1 MKHNICNFVGLL
13 TITTLMFGATSGFA
27 AVPSNPRGASVDAT
41 ARARGG
47 VDAGTKQRSADRV
60 VLRNVTV
67 RGDAPERV
75 TARGTTT
82 NNTVRGVA
90 NVARNGTPAANV
102 SRSAGVARVANNSV
116 NTNRSAV
123 TNGASRSALSRATAV
138 FNDVSKIGGGYA
150 ACRDAYATC
159 MDQFCANANDTYR
172 RCFCSSRFTEFRD
185 TEEAL
190 DRAKT
195 LLMQFEDNNLNA
207 VDKSAAEVD
216 AMYSATVGEAAI
228 KSDTSGAA
236 KILDEIGDLLSG
248 KKAKNNNAS
257 LGLITIDTLTGEID
271 DIWGDNGGSSVFA
284 TSGSAQSLSEMEG
297 EVLYNASNNQCVGM
311 IADNCQSDAVLQMA
325 RSSYSIMITQDCNA
339 YEKKIDKQ
347 REAVKQ
353 TVRTAEKYLREARL
367 DEYRSHNSA
376 DVNECIAKVKDA
388 ILADTACGD
397 GYKRCLDYTGK
408 YINAT
413 TGDPIYSINLHNL
426 TTLIQLPDNSAD
438 VLKGANTQFDKFLD
452 GYRVYAT
459 RALET
464 CRDKADT
471 VWTEFKRSALIEI
484 AQAQDEKLESVKM
497 SCVSTMKDCYDTI
510 GGQIKEFD
518 DTTAKAAGATGA
530 YAARAMCQEKVAAC
544 ASLYGGNVTCQ
555 FDNDGKITNASA
567 CGLGALFNFVDSV
580 DDTRVAEACDTAVD
594 NYLSELCTPS
604 SGTYKYPYSCRSLVL
619 GDKTDDFDK
628 VLANENPKT
637 AGSIWA
643 QLGRFVY
650 TNCTASKDA
659 NGKATI
665 DTTVEN
671 KIITKIN
678 NLKVDMANILSSV
691 CETVYGGIWT
701 EANSSTVA
709 EQQSIAHGD
718 VIYAQKFYNTV
729 YGGNMPNPDNGSTTA
744 GSNWGL
750 CIENSVQRQCEAQ
763 DVLTGNHG
771 YAKFNADK
779 NICEFDDAWYEYK
792 CNALNGYWEND
803 TCYLY

>member
-13 TITTLMFGATSGFA
+13 TITTLLFGAAPGFA
-27 AVPSNPRGASVDAT
+27 STPSNPRGTSVDAT
-41 ARARGG
+41 ARARTGADGG
-47 VDAGTKQRSADRV
+47 ATQRSAGRV

-67 RGDAPERV
+67 RGDMPARV
-75 TARGTTT
+75 AARGGTTT

-123 TNGASRSALSRATAV
+123 TSGASRSALSRATAV

-185 TEEAL
+185 TEDAL

-216 AMYSATVGEAAI
+216 AMYSATVGETAI

-297 EVLYNASNNQCVGM
+297 EALYNASNNQCVGM

-413 TGDPIYSINLHNL
+413 TGDPIYTINLHNL
-426 TTLIQLPDNSAD
+426 TTLIKLPENSTD

-497 SCVSTMKDCYDTI
+497 SCVSTIKDCYDTI

-530 YAARAMCQEKVAAC
+530 YAAKAMCQEKVAAC

-555 FDNDGKITNASA
+555 FDNDGKITNANA
-567 CGLGALFNFVDSV
+567 CGLGALFDFVNSV

-594 NYLSELCTPS
+594 NYLSELCTPT
-604 SGTYKYPYSCRSLVL
+604 SGTYKYPYGCRSVAL

-628 VLANENPKT
+628 VLANENPAT
-637 AGSIWA
+637 TGSVWA

-650 TNCTASKDA
+650 TNCAASKDA
-659 NGKATI
+659 SSKATI

-671 KIITKIN
+671 KIITKMN
-678 NLKVDMANILSSV
+678 NLEYDMGVVLSDICKTIYDGVWMTSV
-691 CETVYGGIWT
+691 
-701 EANSSTVA
+701 AS
-709 EQQSIAHGD
+709 GD
-718 VIYAQKFYNTV
+718 TMEDKFYVTV
-729 YGGNMPNPDNGSTTA
+729 FGTKYSDTDKTKLGSDYGYCVQQTKKIACLNWNAGEEKAVATWDST
-744 GSNWGL
+744 N
-750 CIENSVQRQCEAQ
+750 EQCVFT
-763 DVLTGNHG
+763 DT
-771 YAKFNADK
+771 
-779 NICEFDDAWYEYK
+779 WYENRCTDIDGYYE
-792 CNALNGYWEND
+792 NGV
-803 TCYLY
+803 CYVE

>member
-13 TITTLMFGATSGFA
+13 TITTLLFGATPGFA
-27 AVPSNPRGASVDAT
+27 ATPSNPRGTSVDTT
-41 ARARGG
+41 ARARTGADG
-47 VDAGTKQRSADRV
+47 AATQRSGGRI

-67 RGDAPERV
+67 RGDMPARV
-75 TARGTTT
+75 AVRGTTT
-82 NNTVRGVA
+82 NNNVRGVA

-102 SRSAGVARVANNSV
+102 SRSAGVARSASNSV

-185 TEEAL
+185 TEDAL

-297 EVLYNASNNQCVGM
+297 EALYNASNNQCVGM

-408 YINAT
+408 YINPT
-413 TGDPIYSINLHNL
+413 TGEPNYTINLHNL

-555 FDNDGKITNASA
+555 FDNDGKITNANA

-580 DDTRVAEACDTAVD
+580 DDNRVAEACDTAVD
-594 NYLSELCTPS
+594 NYLSELCTPT
-604 SGTYKYPYSCRSLVL
+604 SGTYKYPYSCRSLAL
-619 GDKTDDFDK
+619 GTKEDDFDK
-628 VLANENPKT
+628 ILLNGTPQT

-671 KIITKIN
+671 KIITKIRDIEYDLN
-678 NLKVDMANILSSV
+678 VTLSDI
-691 CETVYGGIWT
+691 CETTYDGVWLASLGGDATVEDKFYVTVFGAKYSAVDRTKLGSDYGYCVQQTKKIACLDWNAG
-701 EANSSTVA
+701 EEKTVA
-709 EQQSIAHGD
+709 TWNPTNEQ
-718 VIYAQKFYNTV
+718 
-729 YGGNMPNPDNGSTTA
+729 
-744 GSNWGL
+744 
-750 CIENSVQRQCEAQ
+750 CIFT
-763 DVLTGNHG
+763 DT
-771 YAKFNADK
+771 
-779 NICEFDDAWYEYK
+779 WYENR
-792 CNALNGYWEND
+792 CTDINGYYENGV
-803 TCYLY
+803 CYVK

>member
-13 TITTLMFGATSGFA
+13 TITTLLFGATPGFA
-27 AVPSNPRGASVDAT
+27 ATPSNPRGTSVDTT
-41 ARARGG
+41 ARARTGADG
-47 VDAGTKQRSADRV
+47 AATQRSGGRI

-67 RGDAPERV
+67 RGDMSARV
-75 TARGTTT
+75 AVRGTTT

-102 SRSAGVARVANNSV
+102 SRSAGVARSASNSV

-185 TEEAL
+185 TEDAL

-297 EVLYNASNNQCVGM
+297 EALYNASNNQCVGM

-555 FDNDGKITNASA
+555 FDNDGKITNANV

-604 SGTYKYPYSCRSLVL
+604 SGTYKYPYSCRSLAL
-619 GDKTDDFDK
+619 GTKEDDFDK
-628 VLANENPKT
+628 ILLNGTPKT

-659 NGKATI
+659 NNKATI
-665 DTTVEN
+665 DATVEN
-671 KIITKIN
+671 KIITKMRDIEYDLN
-678 NLKVDMANILSSV
+678 VTLSDI
-691 CETVYGGIWT
+691 CETTYDGVWLTSLDGDATVEDKFYVTVFGAKYSAADRTKLGSDYGYCVQQTKKIACLNWNAG
-701 EANSSTVA
+701 EEKTVA
-709 EQQSIAHGD
+709 TWNPTNEQ
-718 VIYAQKFYNTV
+718 
-729 YGGNMPNPDNGSTTA
+729 
-744 GSNWGL
+744 
-750 CIENSVQRQCEAQ
+750 CIFT
-763 DVLTGNHG
+763 DT
-771 YAKFNADK
+771 
-779 NICEFDDAWYEYK
+779 WYENR
-792 CNALNGYWEND
+792 CTDINGYYENGV
-803 TCYLY
+803 CYVK